1 MLHLLRPVH
10 PGRVHPGAVISS
22 WTEQPNTKDVIVLTK
37 FFGLSVALVEI
48 DRQMVNLEQAR
59 TLLETFRDVLE

>member
-1 MLHLLRPVH
+1 M
-10 PGRVHPGAVISS
+10 
-22 WTEQPNTKDVIVLTK
+22 LTK